1 MLHRSKCLLPLENER
16 HAPNARAP
24 VAAAERAA
32 ETKKSDHGLELPIAI
47 MLTPCSGC
55 RMLSTS
61 ALVWLRASQTNQ
73 QDASNRETSYAYP
86 ITEDATPEWL
96 HLPRS
101 PTIWVIWHS
110 ICGPHPHLSCQI
122 LTDGIP
128 VKSTP
133 PDHRAL
139 LSITVTRSRSNLL
152 MVLRL
157 LSTFTLEMRTCVR
170 CTTKPSNEPTALP
183 VVCFTSLDTP
193 SKLAMQHKAETKQR
207 TPIASR
213 ETY

>member
-1 MLHRSKCLLPLENER
+1 
-16 HAPNARAP
+16 
-24 VAAAERAA
+24 V
-32 ETKKSDHGLELPIAI
+32 
-47 MLTPCSGC
+47 LTPCSGC
-55 RMLSTS
+55 RMPSTS

-73 QDASNRETSYAYP
+73 QDALNRETSHAYP
-86 ITEDATPEWL
+86 ITEDATPGWL

-128 VKSTP
+128 VKSNP

-152 MVLRL
+152 MVLHL
-157 LSTFTLEMRTCVR
+157 LPIFTLEMIGHACVAQR
-170 CTTKPSNEPTALP
+170 SPVMCLPRYLSFVSRHLTHHPSSPCSIRLKRNNEH
-183 VVCFTSLDTP
+183 
-193 SKLAMQHKAETKQR
+193 Q
-207 TPIASR
+207 
-213 ETY
+213 

>member
-133 PDHRAL
+133 SRSQGAPLHNSNQKSLKLAHGIAFAIDFHTRNEDMRAL
-139 LSITVTRSRSNLL
+139 H
-152 MVLRL
+152 
-157 LSTFTLEMRTCVR
+157 
-170 CTTKPSNEPTALP
+170 NEA
-183 VVCFTSLDTP
+183 
-193 SKLAMQHKAETKQR
+193 Q
-207 TPIASR
+207 
-213 ETY
+213 